1 MPTPDMSD
9 DELDALFR
17 RGAEAYPDE
26 PPPLG
31 AWARMDDKLRTAT
44 VDTLVR
50 RKLMRLVSTGVV
62 ILLLTLLAWQG
73 YREFAPRSGR
83 TSEKS
88 ASSVANDRH
97 YSSNSSAVISTQPTP
112 DAAGAEAASG
122 SLVNKSTRTKATRTE
137 TSERNANSLGTATL
151 GTRSGSQPVAARLLP
166 TPSRPQNVSQRELG
180 AAGLTGG
187 HFAGVANFISS
198 ETPPPP
204 APNSE
209 QQSGSS
215 VASDS
220 ATSQLIVAATDT
232 IQSAPADSAAKSAPE
247 SALPLYRWNLG
258 LVGGPSASGVRPLEG
273 SRLGGDVGMNVEYRF
288 TPRLRARTGLIR
300 SVKRYAA
307 RGSDYAPPDGYWR
320 AGSPILALD
329 ANCRITEIPLDL
341 RYELVV
347 RPTYSLFLSTGLT
360 SLLMRNE
367 RYTYQYERNGTL
379 TTATWSLARGSNH
392 VLSVLNLSGGV
403 ERAVGGRWSVQAEP
417 FVRLPL
423 GGGVGFGQI
432 KLRSAGV
439 AFSVKYGLFGWVSP

>member
-1 MPTPDMSD
+1 
-9 DELDALFR
+9 
-17 RGAEAYPDE
+17 
-26 PPPLG
+26 
-31 AWARMDDKLRTAT
+31 
-44 VDTLVR
+44 
-50 RKLMRLVSTGVV
+50 
-62 ILLLTLLAWQG
+62 
-73 YREFAPRSGR
+73 
-83 TSEKS
+83 
-88 ASSVANDRH
+88 
-97 YSSNSSAVISTQPTP
+97 
-112 DAAGAEAASG
+112 
-122 SLVNKSTRTKATRTE
+122 
-137 TSERNANSLGTATL
+137 
-151 GTRSGSQPVAARLLP
+151 
-166 TPSRPQNVSQRELG
+166 
-180 AAGLTGG
+180 
-187 HFAGVANFISS
+187 
-198 ETPPPP
+198 
-204 APNSE
+204 
-209 QQSGSS
+209 
-215 VASDS
+215 
-220 ATSQLIVAATDT
+220 
-232 IQSAPADSAAKSAPE
+232 
-247 SALPLYRWNLG
+247 
-258 LVGGPSASGVRPLEG
+258 
-273 SRLGGDVGMNVEYRF
+273 MNVEYRF

-423 GGGVGFGQI
+423 GGVGFGQI

-439 AFSVKYGLFGWVSP
+439 AFSVKYGLFGRVSP